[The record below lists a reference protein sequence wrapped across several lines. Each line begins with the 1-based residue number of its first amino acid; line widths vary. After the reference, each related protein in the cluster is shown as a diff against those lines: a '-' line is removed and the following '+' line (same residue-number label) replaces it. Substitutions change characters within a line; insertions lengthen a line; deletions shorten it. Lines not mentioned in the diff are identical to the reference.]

1 MCFKDLKL
9 TTAWKMSGTGQAEGT
24 KDRANG
30 TKDRADGIKDRA
42 NGRMNPPSTDQEWK
56 SLKKNVNLSGLFFP
70 TKHLFHCQDLN

>member
-9 TTAWKMSGTGQAEGT
+9 TTALKMSGTGQAEGT

-56 SLKKNVNLSGLFFP
+56 P
-70 TKHLFHCQDLN
+70 